1 LAGFEQSL
9 KRKAQRTS
17 KNLQK
22 DLKRRFQD
30 PDEGNP
36 TRFQHPVSTYFN
48 NLKPRGKRRKEEERG
63 GKRTSRHCECLKLSF
78 KQLQVTD

>member
-63 GKRTSRHCECLKLSF
+63 PPGTASASS
-78 KQLQVTD
+78 

>member
-48 NLKPRGKRRKEEERG
+48 NLKPRGKRRKEDLQALRVPQAE
-63 GKRTSRHCECLKLSF
+63 
-78 KQLQVTD
+78 LQVTD